1 MAVLRASENAVV
13 LFDQRLR
20 QQHDVPLPDDLRS
33 WPRFVN
39 DDNT

>member
-1 MAVLRASENAVV
+1 MAVLRASENAVMI
-13 LFDQRLR
+13 LDPRS
-20 QQHDVPLPDDLRS
+20 QQLYEVPLPDDLRS